1 MTSSRAALANRSS
14 RRRAARFLAAGLL
27 ALFTQAA
34 AAHAFLDHASP
45 RVGAVVH
52 SAPSE
57 VKLWFTEKL
66 EPAFSTLRVV
76 DGDGKQVDRK
86 DKQMDPKDPSA
97 MQVSLPPLPPGTYR
111 VYWRALSADTH
122 VTEGDFSFVVAP

>member
-1 MTSSRAALANRSS
+1 MTSSRKALASRSS
-14 RRRAARFLAAGLL
+14 ERRLARFLAAGLL

-34 AAHAFLDHASP
+34 TAHAFLDHASP
-45 RVGAVVH
+45 RVGSVVQT
-52 SAPSE
+52 APAE

-76 DGDGKQVDRK
+76 DGNGKQVDRK

-97 MQVSLPPLPPGTYR
+97 MRVSLPPLPPGTYR
-111 VYWRALSADTH
+111 VYWRVISADTH
-122 VTEGDFSFVVAP
+122 ATEGDFSFVVAP

>member
-1 MTSSRAALANRSS
+1 MTSSRTASAS
-14 RRRAARFLAAGLL
+14 RFSDAARFLAAGLL
-27 ALFTQAA
+27 ALFAQAA

-45 RVGAVVH
+45 RVGTVVH

-76 DGDGKQVDRK
+76 DGDGKQVDRR
-86 DKQMDPKDPSA
+86 DKQMDPEDSSA
-97 MQVSLPPLPPGTYR
+97 MRVSLPPLPPGTYR
-111 VYWRALSADTH
+111 VYWRALSLDTH
-122 VTEGDFSFVVAP
+122 ATEGDYSFVVAP

>member
-1 MTSSRAALANRSS
+1 L
-14 RRRAARFLAAGLL
+14 LAAGLL

-45 RVGAVVH
+45 RVGSVVH
-52 SAPSE
+52 TVPSE
-57 VKLWFTEKL
+57 VKLWFSEKL

-76 DGDGKQVDRK
+76 DGNGKQVDRK

-97 MQVSLPPLPPGTYR
+97 MRVSLPPLPPGTYR
-111 VYWRALSADTH
+111 VYWRVLSADTH

>member
-1 MTSSRAALANRSS
+1 M
-14 RRRAARFLAAGLL
+14 
-27 ALFTQAA
+27 QAA

-45 RVGAVVH
+45 RVGTVVH

-57 VKLWFTEKL
+57 VKLWFTQEL
-66 EPAFSTLRVV
+66 EAAFSTLRVV
-76 DGDGKQVDRK
+76 DGNGRQVDQK

-111 VYWRALSADTH
+111 VYWRVLSADTH